1 MMTRLE
7 RSPLSPAQLSAPQ
20 GVEHYDPFKYLPHAS
35 PGLVPPKLD
44 PRQLRTDVAKS
55 LSNQIPNPISPIA
68 GPHRPSFGN
77 YGYEMPK
84 LSSAARYTFRH

>member
-1 MMTRLE
+1 MTRLE
-7 RSPLSPAQLSAPQ
+7 RSPLSPAQLSAPR
-20 GVEHYDPFKYLPHAS
+20 GVERYNPLEHLPHPS
-35 PGLVPPKLD
+35 LTLTPPKLD
-44 PRQLRTDVAKS
+44 PRQLRTAVARP
-55 LSNQIPNPISPIA
+55 LSDHIPAPIAPLA